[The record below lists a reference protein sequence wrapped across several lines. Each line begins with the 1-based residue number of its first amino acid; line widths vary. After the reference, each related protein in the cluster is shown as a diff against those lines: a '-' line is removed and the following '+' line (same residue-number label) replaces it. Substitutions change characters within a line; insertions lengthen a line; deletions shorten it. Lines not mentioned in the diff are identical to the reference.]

1 MMARKRRKGL
11 SERHRKILE
20 VLENFQEE
28 NGYPPSIREICN
40 QTDISSTSVVNYYLE
55 QLSDMGYIER
65 DSRVSRGIRLV
76 TPLSEVMAVASETG
90 AKIGSLT
97 ASAAQ
102 STKQAVGEIGK
113 AVGELLRVPVKGR
126 IVAGEPVPVPGSDF
140 EYYDAETWVEVA
152 SSQIPKR
159 SLSSGSLFA
168 LEVSGDSMIDAM
180 VNDGDIVIMEP
191 ANEANNGEMV
201 AVWLDDQEETTL
213 KYFYREKDAIR
224 LQPANPT
231 MQPIYADPKHVRVQG
246 KVVMVIRQVKGMV
259 S

>member
-76 TPLSEVMAVASETG
+76 TPLSEVMAIASETG